1 MLGRSAR
8 QIRSMLRARSSV
20 SLSTGQDVELTSQR
34 YPDLRRKPFGQ
45 VGPSEIARF
54 QAILDSNRV
63 ITDPTELDGYNTDWM
78 RISRG
83 QGQVVLKPKTTAEVS
98 QILRYC
104 SEQNLAVCPQGGNT
118 GLVGGSIPVFDE
130 VIVNTSLMNKIESLD
145 INSSVVTVQAGVIL
159 EQLDR
164 HLADHDLLVPL
175 DLGAKG
181 SCQIGGNVSTNA
193 GGLRLLRYGS
203 LQGSILG
210 LEVVLPNG
218 EILDCLSQ
226 LKKDN
231 TGYHLKH
238 LFIGSE
244 GTLGFVT
251 KVAIQC
257 PPRPKAVNVAFLGMT
272 SFESVLRTFKE
283 ARSNLGEILSSC
295 EFIDAE
301 AMKCVTGNLELT
313 CPIDPQAFYMLI
325 ETSGSRSNH
334 DEEKLTEFLEALMS
348 DGTVVDGTVASSEAQ
363 IQKIW
368 PLRERLA
375 EALLRDGY
383 CYKYDISLPLD
394 VFYDSVIAM
403 KERLGSRVI
412 RCIGYGHVGD
422 GNMHLNITTK
432 EYDDQV
438 MQLIEPFL
446 YEWTSHH
453 KGSISAE
460 HEFASWFIMSRERE
474 PENPEDD
481 ITIPRAAMNKMIKEL
496 CPNTRVAND
505 ARELIL
511 NCSTEFIH
519 LLSSESN
526 EMCNNQLKKTISAE
540 HVLMVRWNEG

>member
-118 GLVGGSIPVFDE
+118 GLVGGSIP
-130 VIVNTSLMNKIESLD
+130 
-145 INSSVVTVQAGVIL
+145 
-159 EQLDR
+159 
-164 HLADHDLLVPL
+164 
-175 DLGAKG
+175 
-181 SCQIGGNVSTNA
+181 IGGNVSTNA

-460 HEFASWFIMSRERE
+460 HGLGFKKRNFMHFSKSPSAIKAMKQIKAVFDPQGIM
-474 PENPEDD
+474 NPYKVLPD
-481 ITIPRAAMNKMIKEL
+481 
-496 CPNTRVAND
+496 
-505 ARELIL
+505 
-511 NCSTEFIH
+511 
-519 LLSSESN
+519 N
-526 EMCNNQLKKTISAE
+526 E
-540 HVLMVRWNEG
+540 